1 MEIFFTMNLAS
12 RDHEIIWHPYTQM
25 QTAALPIGI
34 VRGEG
39 SLLYSEAGDVYLDA
53 VSSWWVTIHGHSH
66 PYIAEKVAAQVKEL
80 DHVLFAGFTHRP
92 AVELAEKLLTILP
105 PNQKRIFYSD
115 NGSTA
120 VEVALKMAIQFW
132 ENQGIRKRRIVA
144 FRDSYHG
151 DTFGAMSVSSRS
163 AFTQPFVQYLFEVD
177 FLDVPVAGK
186 EQLVIAQLHE
196 ILKKEDVAA
205 FIFEPL
211 LLGTAGM
218 VMYAPAVLDELLEIC
233 QQNNIITIADEV
245 MTGFGR
251 TGKNFATDF
260 LKNQPDIMCFSK
272 GLTGGV
278 MALGVTSCTAA
289 IYEAFLSDN
298 PAKTFFHG
306 HSFTANPIAC
316 ATALAS
322 LDLFLDSTCQ
332 ENMQRISHQHAQ
344 FRAQLINHQSIKE
357 SRQLG
362 TVLAIEFNVGETSYF
377 NNIRLKLYQYALDN
391 RVILRPLGNIIY
403 VMPPYCTTNEQLAQI
418 YRVVTG
424 MLTLTAENW
433 FWHEKATS
441 RSKALALFR
450 L

>member
-1 MEIFFTMNLAS
+1 MESFFTMNLAA
-12 RDHEIIWHPYTQM
+12 RDHAIIWHPYTQM

-34 VRGEG
+34 VRGAG
-39 SLLYSEAGDVYLDA
+39 SLLYSESGAVYLDA

-66 PYIAEKVAAQVKEL
+66 PSIAEKVAAQIKEL

-105 PNQKRIFYSD
+105 QNQKRIFYSD

-132 ENQGIRKRRIVA
+132 ENLGTPKRRIIA

-177 FLDVPVAGK
+177 FLDVPVPGK
-186 EQLVIAQLHE
+186 EQGVLAQLRE

-218 VMYAPAVLDELLEIC
+218 VMYEPAILDELLKIC
-233 QQNNIITIADEV
+233 QQQQVLTIADEV

-251 TGKNFATDF
+251 TGKSFATEF

-278 MALGVTSCTAA
+278 MALGVTSCTAV

-322 LDLFLDSTCQ
+322 LDLFMDTACQ
-332 ENMQRISHQHAQ
+332 DNINRISQQHAQ
-344 FRAQLINHQSIKE
+344 FRNQLANHPIIKE
-357 SRQLG
+357 CRQLG
-362 TVLAIEFNVGETSYF
+362 TVLAVEFNVGETSYF
-377 NNIRLKLYQYALDN
+377 NNIRQKLYQYALDN
-391 RVILRPLGNIIY
+391 HVILRPLGNIIY
-403 VMPPYCTTNEQLAQI
+403 VMPPYCTTNAQLAQI
-418 YRVVTG
+418 YGVVSG
-424 MLTLTAENW
+424 MLTLMAEN
-433 FWHEKATS
+433 
-441 RSKALALFR
+441 
-450 L
+450 

>member
-1 MEIFFTMNLAS
+1 METFFTMNLAS

-39 SLLYSEAGDVYLDA
+39 SLLYSESGEVYLDA

-66 PYIAEKVAAQVKEL
+66 PYLAEKVAQQIKVL

-92 AVELAEKLLTILP
+92 AVELAERLLTILP
-105 PNQKRIFYSD
+105 ANQKRIFYSD

-132 ENQGIRKRRIVA
+132 ENTGTPKRRIIA

-177 FLDVPVAGK
+177 FLDVPVPGK
-186 EQLVIAQLHE
+186 EQLVLSQLQE
-196 ILKKEDVAA
+196 ILKKGDVAA

-218 VMYAPAVLDELLEIC
+218 VMYEPAILDELLEIC
-233 QQNNIITIADEV
+233 TQNQIITIADEV

-251 TGKNFATDF
+251 TGRSFATDF
-260 LKNQPDIMCFSK
+260 LKNRPDIMCFSK

-289 IYEAFLSDN
+289 IFEAFLSDN

-316 ATALAS
+316 SAALAS
-322 LDLFLDSTCQ
+322 LDLFTDASCQ
-332 ENMQRISHQHAQ
+332 DNILRISQQHEQ
-344 FRAQLINHQSIKE
+344 FRFRIANHQAIKE
-357 SRQLG
+357 CRQLG
-362 TVLAIEFNVGETSYF
+362 TVLALEFNVGETSYL
-377 NNIRLKLYQYALDN
+377 NNVRQKLYQYALDN

-403 VMPPYCTTNEQLAQI
+403 VMPPYCTTNEQLQQI
-418 YRVVTG
+418 YQVVSG
-424 MLTLTAENW
+424 MLTLIQEN
-433 FWHEKATS
+433 
-441 RSKALALFR
+441 
-450 L
+450 

>member
-1 MEIFFTMNLAS
+1 MKNLAT
-12 RDHEIIWHPYTQM
+12 RDREIIWHPYTQM

-39 SLLYSEAGDVYLDA
+39 SLLYAESGDVYLDA
-53 VSSWWVTIHGHSH
+53 VSSWWVNIHGHSH
-66 PYIAEKVAAQVKEL
+66 PYIAEKIAQQVKTL
-80 DHVLFAGFTHRP
+80 DHVIFAGFTHQP

-105 PNQKRIFYSD
+105 QNQRRIFYSD

-120 VEVALKMAIQFW
+120 VEVALKMAIQYW
-132 ENQGIRKRRIVA
+132 ENAGTPKRRIIA

-177 FLDVPVAGK
+177 FLDVPVVGK
-186 EQLVIAQLHE
+186 EQLVLSQIEE
-196 ILKKEDVAA
+196 ILKNNAVAA

-218 VMYAPAVLDELLEIC
+218 VMYQPAILDELLEIC
-233 QQNNIITIADEV
+233 QKHNVITIADEV

-251 TGKNFATDF
+251 TGRNFATDY
-260 LKNQPDIMCFSK
+260 LKNKPDIMCFSK

-298 PAKTFFHG
+298 PGKTFFHG

-322 LDLFLDSTCQ
+322 LDLFVEDSCQ
-332 ENMQRISHQHAQ
+332 NNIKRICQQHEQ
-344 FRAQLINHQSIKE
+344 FRAQIAHHPILKE
-357 SRQLG
+357 CRQLG
-362 TVLAIEFNVGETSYF
+362 TVLALEFNAGETSYF
-377 NNIRLKLYQYALDN
+377 NNIRQKLYQFALDN
-391 RVILRPLGNIIY
+391 QVILRPLGNIIY
-403 VMPPYCTTNEQLAQI
+403 VMPPYCTTNAQLAQI
-418 YRVVTG
+418 YQVVSG
-424 MLTLTAENW
+424 MLTLMAEN
-433 FWHEKATS
+433 
-441 RSKALALFR
+441 
-450 L
+450 